1 MERREG
7 SHRQHGYRTRR
18 EYCLRRDYRVVLPF
32 LIAIAI
38 LSRRECVSG
47 FQICTQIHRR
57 QGQGYFRIRASS
69 AGRSDKLR
77 RALICHLSR
86 KLDLNS
92 SSNDDDDDDNKNK
105 HSRGAYNDDCFGL
118 IFLSGLAVT
127 NDPIFA
133 GTFLALSSLAA
144 VATSL
149 GELPASSR
157 KIPAAVAGFT
167 LLATPVMKTVL
178 PRIISINSVE
188 DSLSGSRS
196 WIEVAVCFVSLF
208 YGFIFSREEKAS

>member
-1 MERREG
+1 M
-7 SHRQHGYRTRR
+7 
-18 EYCLRRDYRVVLPF
+18 RRDRRLVLPF

-38 LSRRECVSG
+38 LSKIECVFG
-47 FQICTQIHRR
+47 FQICTQNHRR
-57 QGQGYFRIRASS
+57 QGQGSFRSRASS
-69 AGRSDKLR
+69 TGQSAKLR
-77 RALICHLSR
+77 RALIGQLSR
-86 KLDLNS
+86 KFDLHS
-92 SSNDDDDDDNKNK
+92 SSNDDDKNK
-105 HSRGAYNDDCFGL
+105 HSRNGAYNDDCFGL
-118 IFLSGLAVT
+118 IFLSGLSVT
-127 NDPIFA
+127 NDSIFA
-133 GTFLALSSLAA
+133 GTFLTLSSLAA

-149 GELPASSR
+149 GKLPASSR

-178 PRIISINSVE
+178 PRIIIISVD

>member
-1 MERREG
+1 MVQD
-7 SHRQHGYRTRR
+7 H
-18 EYCLRRDYRVVLPF
+18 RVVLLF

-57 QGQGYFRIRASS
+57 EVEGSFRSRVSS
-69 AGRSDKLR
+69 AGRSEKGR
-77 RALICHLSR
+77 RALICQSSR
-86 KLDLNS
+86 TLYLNS
-92 SSNDDDDDDNKNK
+92 SSSSNNDDDDDKNE
-105 HSRGAYNDDCFGL
+105 RGGYNDDCFGL

-127 NDPIFA
+127 NDAIFA
-133 GTFLALSSLAA
+133 GTFLTLSLSAAL
-144 VATSL
+144 ATSL
-149 GELPASSR
+149 GKLPASSR

-178 PRIISINSVE
+178 PRIISIGVE
-188 DSLSGSRS
+188 DSLSCSRS

-208 YGFIFSREEKAS
+208 YGFKYSREEKVS

>member
-1 MERREG
+1 M
-7 SHRQHGYRTRR
+7 
-18 EYCLRRDYRVVLPF
+18 RRDRRAVLPF

-47 FQICTQIHRR
+47 FQICTQIHCHQD
-57 QGQGYFRIRASS
+57 QGSFRSRVSF

-77 RALICHLSR
+77 RALVCKSSR
-86 KLDLNS
+86 KIDLNS
-92 SSNDDDDDDNKNK
+92 RSNDDDDDDKK
-105 HSRGAYNDDCFGL
+105 KDSRGAYNDDCFGL

-133 GTFLALSSLAA
+133 GTFLTLSSLAA
-144 VATSL
+144 LATSL
-149 GELPASSR
+149 GKLPESSR

-178 PRIISINSVE
+178 PRIISISVE
-188 DSLSGSRS
+188 DSSSSSRS
-196 WIEVAVCFVSLF
+196 WIELAVCFVSLF
-208 YGFIFSREEKAS
+208 YGFIFSKEEKAS